1 MLSQRSWR
9 RLRPLLWPV
18 ALLYWGV
25 SWWRNLFYRIGFFI
39 TRTAPVPLVSI
50 GNLSMGGT
58 GKTPATIY
66 VARLLQELDYRVGIL
81 SRGYRRE
88 SSGTLLVSAGADVL
102 ASVAAAG
109 DEPFLLAQSLPG
121 APVVV
126 DEERYRGA
134 IFMQSMQPVDI
145 IVLDDAFQHRGLA
158 RDCDLLLLDATAH
171 ESDYRIFPAGS
182 LRESLAGLRRADLVI
197 WTRTELANPPPKIV
211 ARVTAAKVPQIHSR
225 MEIKPNLLAIGNG
238 GEIGATELATRR
250 IAVFCGVARPRA
262 FYQALMHIGLEPEEV
277 RYFPDHHRYSAVDQ
291 ENLAAL
297 APDDNWA
304 LITTD
309 KDAVKF
315 GSDFPALNRLY
326 ALQVSLS
333 LGAKEREQLIQV
345 LPIQQ
350 PATAAD

>member
-18 ALLYWGV
+18 ALMYWGV
-25 SWWRNLFYRIGFFI
+25 SWWRDLFYRIGFFI
-39 TRTAPVPLVSI
+39 IRKAPVPVVSI

-66 VARLLQELDYRVGIL
+66 VTRLLQDLNYRVGIL

-88 SSGTLLVSAGADVL
+88 SSGTLLVSDGTDVL
-102 ASVAAAG
+102 ASVAESG

-134 IFMQSMQPVDI
+134 IFMQSTQPVDI

-158 RDCDLLLLDATAH
+158 RDCDLVLLDATARL
-171 ESDYRIFPAGS
+171 SDYRIFPAGS

-197 WTRTELANPPPKIV
+197 WTRTELANPASKIV
-211 ARVTAAKVPQIHSR
+211 ARVTAANVPQIHSR
-225 MEIKPNLLAIGNG
+225 MEIKPNLQAVSGG
-238 GEIGATELATRR
+238 GEVGAAELATRR
-250 IAVFCGVARPRA
+250 IAAFCGVARPRA
-262 FYQALMHIGLEPEEV
+262 FYQALMQIGLEPEEV
-277 RYFPDHHRYSAVDQ
+277 RYFPDHHSYSAVDR

-297 APDDNWA
+297 APDDGWV

-315 GSDFPALNRLY
+315 GSDFPAYGRLY
-326 ALQVSLS
+326 ALQMAFS
-333 LGAKEREQLIQV
+333 LGGKEREQLIQV

-350 PATAAD
+350 PSKDLD